1 MKALDNPDFAS
12 SGGKQIDEVYVPED
26 DFALMRLLKKIDDEG
41 KATLEEKLKKYADP
55 SQYIS

>member
-12 SGGKQIDEVYVPED
+12 TGGKQIDEVYVPED
-26 DFALMRLLKKIDDEG
+26 DFALERLLNKIDAEG

-55 SQYIS
+55 S